1 VNIDHYVRIQ
11 ELQNKVQIEN
21 KQLRVT
27 NKKLESKIE
36 AKDRLV
42 KHLEEKVVGVM
53 IEKED
58 IIVQLK
64 SDINLLRTEIEDSK
78 RNFEAKLQVE
88 KERF

>member
-1 VNIDHYVRIQ
+1 
-11 ELQNKVQIEN
+11 VQFEN